1 MYETLPRPRQC
12 WGRFAPFSP
21 YYTLSIKGLSGFGSI
36 NSITLSRVSVRMRVV
51 QRQEVWLDCH
61 WTHSAIVSRNDID
74 VQYTYLGGHICMS
87 ANLRTRRYPDP
98 TVAANG
104 SMCDENK
111 VNKIFT

>member
-1 MYETLPRPRQC
+1 MSLRDLWALRVLC
-12 WGRFAPFSP
+12 FFFFSFIDSQH
-21 YYTLSIKGLSGFGSI
+21 LCGKL
-36 NSITLSRVSVRMRVV
+36 V
-51 QRQEVWLDCH
+51 CH

-111 VNKIFT
+111 VNKNFT